1 MQGEAQAWERLA
13 ACDPADVCAR
23 AAVEFSTDEGYTV
36 PVFGHPI
43 VVDPGASTMQAS
55 SPESEFVLT
64 RTAYFSKLSIL
75 HYLLGAQK
83 IAATG
88 RLLKP
93 TELKSGQIYL
103 HGSHLL
109 PLEPIAAR
117 FADDPAGFLDQ
128 AARFGG
134 EPRAYGDAAAELLPF
149 PRIPITLILW
159 LEDDE
164 YAARTYLLFD
174 EICELQLP
182 PDILWSVAMMC
193 ALAMLRR

>member
-1 MQGEAQAWERLA
+1 
-13 ACDPADVCAR
+13 
-23 AAVEFSTDEGYTV
+23 VEYHTDTGYLV
-36 PVFGHPI
+36 PVFGHRI
-43 VVDPGASTMQAS
+43 VVDPRASTLQGS

-64 RTAYFSKLSIL
+64 KTAHFSKLSIL
-75 HYLLGAQK
+75 HYLLAAQK
-83 IAATG
+83 IAPTG

-93 TELKSGQIYL
+93 AELKSGQIYL
-103 HGSHLL
+103 QGSHLL

-117 FADDPAGFLDQ
+117 FANDPAAFLAQ

-134 EPRAYGDAAAELLPF
+134 DPRPYGDAAAELLPL
-149 PRIPITLILW
+149 PRVPITLILW

-164 YAARTYLLFD
+164 YPARSYLLFD

-193 ALAMLRR
+193 TLAMLRR

>member
-1 MQGEAQAWERLA
+1 MQGEVHAWERLA

-23 AAVEFSTDEGYTV
+23 AAVEYSADRGYLV

-43 VVDPGASTMQAS
+43 AVDPGTSTMQGA

-64 RTAYFSKLSIL
+64 KTAYFSRLSIL

-83 IAATG
+83 IAPTG

-103 HGSHLL
+103 QGSHLL

-117 FADDPAGFLDQ
+117 FGDDPAGFLDQ

-134 EPRAYGDAAAELLPF
+134 EPRTYGDAAAELLPF

-159 LEDDE
+159 LEDEE
-164 YAARTYLLFD
+164 YPARSYLLFD